1 MREEKDMKYLIYNR
15 SIRNRGFVKNVFV
28 SGYDT
33 TVEFSIKQADAI
45 QFDNQDNALLLGELL
60 KRCDKV
66 MDYSIWEVKD

>member
-1 MREEKDMKYLIYNR
+1 MKYLIYNR
-15 SIRNRGFVKNVFV
+15 SIRDRGFVKNVFV

-45 QFDNQDNALLLGELL
+45 QFDDQDNALLLGELL
-60 KRCDKV
+60 KRCNKV